1 MLAPSSSIG
10 APGERLCYFIQALP
24 RRFSLG
30 ELRRQF
36 DLRGEIPPFKPRYNI
51 QPSQYVPVILRGK
64 LGNEAKLMKW
74 GLVPSWVRE
83 ISMWEGLP
91 YAQAETLLEKR
102 SFKQLVDSR
111 RCVIPADGFYEWR
124 NDWRKKTPMW
134 FHLIGKNRSPLPVCG
149 THGEISNLA
158 THLKRSP

>member
-1 MLAPSSSIG
+1 MLFHPSFTATFQS
-10 APGERLCYFIQALP
+10 
-24 RRFSLG
+24 G

-51 QPSQYVPVILRGK
+51 QPSQYAVILRGK

-158 THLKRSP
+158 THLKRLP